1 MRIASLTVA
10 CLAIIASCTP
20 LAMAA
25 DPWADHVVEY
35 IQGTG
40 VGNDWVT
47 GNPINN
53 PLMALGQP
61 TRYTGDAATFGGP
74 TSPFSSAYR
83 DHEVVTIGAGGSLTL
98 RFDEPVVDHP
108 LNPYGIDLIVF
119 GNSFYTLLG
128 AFGPDGVASS
138 DFPDDGGLIEVS
150 ANGVDYVSVS
160 GSADRPFP
168 TVGYLDV
175 VDPSTSVA
183 GTVLSDF
190 TKPVDPSFDP
200 TGLNTAQIITGYNGS
215 GGGFGIDLAPTG
227 LAAISYIRFTNPVGS
242 LTTPEIDAVADVAAV
257 PEPATLG
264 MLALAALGLARRTRR
279 QS

>member
-1 MRIASLTVA
+1 MRKTTLAAA
-10 CLAIIASCTP
+10 CLGIALSWTS
-20 LAMAA
+20 LAMAV
-25 DPWADHVVEY
+25 DPWADRVEDY
-35 IQGTG
+35 VPGAGIGK
-40 VGNDWVT
+40 DWVT
-47 GNPINN
+47 GNYIDN

-61 TRYTGDAATFGGP
+61 TRYTGDVATFGGP

-83 DHEVVTIGAGGSLTL
+83 DHEVVTLGAGGSLTL

-108 LNPYGIDLIVF
+108 LNPFGIDLIVF

-138 DFPDDGGLIEVS
+138 AFPDEGGQIEVS

-200 TGLNTAQIITGYNGS
+200 TGLNTAQIIAGYNGS
-215 GGGFGIDLAPTG
+215 GGGFGVDLAPTG

-264 MLALAALGLARRTRR
+264 MVAVAAAGIFLRRRR
-279 QS
+279 